1 MAVNFSTFSV
11 FPAGILQN
19 PFYDLT
25 YPNSL
30 NYGAMG
36 VVMGH
41 ELTHAFDD
49 QGREYDKDGNLYQWW
64 HNETLQNFEERVK
77 CFVDQYSSYKVDD
90 NQVSL
95 LGCF

>member
-1 MAVNFSTFSV
+1 MLLV
-11 FPAGILQN
+11 FPAGILQT
-19 PFYDLT
+19 PFYDLS

-64 HNETLQNFEERVK
+64 YNETLKNFEERVK
-77 CFVDQYSSYKVDD
+77 CFVDQYSSYKIDD
-90 NQVSL
+90 NHVSIMSTNAID
-95 LGCF
+95 